1 MHAFIFLSPASRSW
15 RFTSS
20 GALARADCADTQTE
34 FDDVY
39 CWAKYYIASDD
50 DLNAAYQGADREA
63 RCRCESGA
71 EEGPARLDQDPQR
84 ANAAATDSEGYSVDL
99 SCAADF
105 TENRTQFL
113 RDREKECEA
122 GHCDLAKLAEVAP
135 SGE

>member
-1 MHAFIFLSPASRSW
+1 MLRHLSVAGLVVLALQFCSHA
-15 RFTSS
+15 
-20 GALARADCADTQTE
+20 ARADCAENQTE

-39 CWAKYYIASDD
+39 CWAKAYIASDD
-50 DLNAAYQGADREA
+50 DLNAAYKALTA
-63 RCRCESGA
+63 K
-71 EEGPARLDQDPQR
+71 LDTDAKAVLKKGQR
-84 ANAAATDSEGYSVDL
+84 AWIKARDGDCGRSDSDDYYVDL

-122 GHCDLAKLAEVAP
+122 GKCDLAKLAEVTP